1 MFFRKLVGTSV
12 GIVACA
18 AITFSAQADEVV
30 VSAVSPTSDDFA
42 LSVVWS
48 NLIAKEDGGLQL
60 TVVDNGTVKGLRK
73 LAKGQVDVSIIGAP
87 HYKDATQKSGKFKE
101 DPDTLVAKYADMRA
115 LFAIKTSAAQYIVRA
130 DSGISQFT
138 DFKDKSFAIGRPGG
152 NAGRVTKVMLEAH
165 GIDMDK
171 EADGQYLK
179 YGPALEQMAN
189 GSMQGTLVWG
199 GTPHAAVDNAS
210 RQMELKFVSPNP
222 AQMDKFR
229 STISNGEFYVLKKIP
244 AKAIQE
250 AYGGRVEDNGDQY
263 FWTFPFM
270 FVVDKA
276 MSEETAYSLT
286 KTLWDNIAEV
296 NKTSLALSLIT
307 KDGATEALS
316 ADLHPGAAKYFKE
329 VGLIK

>member
-1 MFFRKLVGTSV
+1 MFLRKVVAAAVS
-12 GIVACA
+12 IVACV
-18 AITFSAQADEVV
+18 AISFSSHANEVV

-48 NLIAKEDGGLQL
+48 NLIAKEGGDLQL

-73 LAKGQVDVSIIGAP
+73 LAKGQVDVSVIGAP
-87 HYKDATQKSGKFKE
+87 HLKDATQKSGKFKE
-101 DPDTLVAKYADMRA
+101 DPDSLIAKYADMRA

-130 DSGISQFT
+130 DSGSSQFT
-138 DFKDKSFAIGRPGG
+138 DFKGKSFAIGRPGG
-152 NAGRVTKVMLEAH
+152 NAGRVTKAMLAAH
-165 GIDMDK
+165 GIDMEN

-189 GSMQGTLVWG
+189 GSMEGTLVWG
-199 GTPHAAVDNAS
+199 GMPHAAVDNAS
-210 RQMELKFVSPNP
+210 RQMKLKFVSPNP
-222 AQMDKFR
+222 EQMEKFR

-244 AKAIQE
+244 AKAIQD

-263 FWTFPFM
+263 YWTFPFM

-276 MSEETAYSLT
+276 MSEETAYTLT

-307 KDGATEALS
+307 KDGAVEAMS
-316 ADLHPGAAKYFKE
+316 AELHPGAAKYFKE
-329 VGLIK
+329 IGLL